1 MDLTLL
7 VMLGLQPVLLLA
19 SAFFSGTETALFSL
33 SKHQRLMIE
42 RRGGASGI
50 AVGALLSETRGL
62 LITLLLGNM
71 TVNVLYFALSSAAA
85 MKIRE
90 QSWGTGWVLSVQA
103 LLTLV
108 VLVLLGEVLPKLVAS
123 KSRVTW
129 SVYASLPLLAV
140 HRLLGPVRVVAQH
153 GVITPLARL
162 VAPSGSVDDLSQ
174 EELETLLRLSENRGV
189 LDSEEERLLQQVLEL
204 SQLRVDDLMI
214 PRVDI
219 RSFDIHGKAS
229 ELMELIRTSGLR
241 HIPVTDGD
249 LDHVIGLLYSRQVL
263 VAQPKTRAGVRK
275 LIRQVRYVPAV
286 ATVDRLLVDL
296 RKSGTTFAIVV
307 DEYGGTAGLITLE
320 DVAEHMVGD
329 IAGEY
334 EASGRPLVQMVGL
347 GRWRVGGDLA
357 VHDWPDIFGREV
369 LLEQGQETFEASTLG
384 GLVMAMLG
392 RLPKPGDKLEVG
404 NVRFTVESM
413 QGRRIETLLLEM
425 VGVAVEGEKPSGG
438 AG

>member
-42 RRGGASGI
+42 RRGGASGV

-140 HRLLGPVRVVAQH
+140 HRLLAPVRVVAQH

-219 RSFDIHGKAS
+219 RSFDIHDKAS
-229 ELMELIRTSGLR
+229 ELMELIQTSGLR

-369 LLEQGQETFEASTLG
+369 LLEQGQQTFEASTLG

-392 RLPKPGDKLEVG
+392 RLPKPGDKLKVG

-425 VGVAVEGEKPSGG
+425 VGVAVEGEKPTGG
-438 AG
+438 AE